1 MIYHSIFLNTE
12 TNGLEI
18 EMFFIQ
24 IERYKAEVMELWVK
38 ELNKRKWERY
48 ISNNKYYSIYINK
61 RI

>member
-38 ELNKRKWERY
+38 ELNKRK
-48 ISNNKYYSIYINK
+48 NLTTA
-61 RI
+61 

>member
-48 ISNNKYYSIYINK
+48 ISNNKYYSIYINNK
-61 RI
+61 I